1 MKILIGSKRSNEI
14 MELTIERIDIGKD
27 CKYMQNMECPS
38 FVIRESVGLDYAC
51 AAVLLRNMGERK
63 ETTSLEREA
72 LSAAIRL
79 LQREKMQ

>member
-1 MKILIGSKRSNEI
+1 

-27 CKYMQNMECPS
+27 CKYMQNSQECPS

-51 AAVLLRNMGERK
+51 AAVLLRNIGERK
-63 ETTSLEREA
+63 DTTSLEREA

-79 LQREKMQ
+79 LQRDVDAKRQ